1 MVVEDFKKHTYN
13 SHKEVQEN
21 AVKEWEAL
29 KELQEN
35 TAVQVQ
41 VLKKETQKAIKEF
54 IGKQVMKLNKSI
66 QDPKMKVET

>member
-1 MVVEDFKKHTYN
+1 MMVVEDFKKHTYN

-41 VLKKETQKAIKEF
+41 VFKKETQKSIKNYRKTSNE
-54 IGKQVMKLNKSI
+54 IEQKASKI
-66 QDPKMKVET
+66 QK

>member
-41 VLKKETQKAIKEF
+41 VFKKETQKSIKNYRKTSNE
-54 IGKQVMKLNKSI
+54 IEQKASKI
-66 QDPKMKVET
+66 QKWK

>member
-41 VLKKETQKAIKEF
+41 VFKKETQKSIKNYRKTSNE
-54 IGKQVMKLNKSI
+54 IEQKASKI
-66 QDPKMKVET
+66 QK